1 MPSSKIGIIGLGL
14 IGGSLARAFRLFSPE
29 CVLTAFDADPTA
41 ADAALREGVIDYK
54 RERIDEG
61 FSGQDYIFLCAP
73 VAANAG
79 YLPQIKAFL
88 GPETILTDVGSV
100 KTHIHETI
108 VREGLSR
115 SFIGGHPMTGS
126 EKTGFS
132 NSKALIF
139 ENAYYIMTPEPETP
153 PDMVAEFLQFIEVI
167 HCRFAVRDLLK
178 NLKHTFR
185 ADTTRRAFAA
195 GLINCELQEELRDI
209 DHDRTSTNAF
219 FHSVYVDRARCN
231 GCSHCLKFCPT
242 QAIRVRNGKA
252 QITDKFCID
261 CGECVRK
268 CVRRAKRCSYNTLEV
283 LKNYEY
289 NVAVP
294 SHALYAQFNNLNDLN
309 ILATALLNLGF
320 DAVSD
325 IGLSK
330 DLVDRAAAKY
340 IAEHPEGRPFIN
352 AYCFTIVRLIRVRF
366 PNLVDHLLP
375 IRQPLEVAAELALD
389 KAMPAFSKNSS
400 TTPFIVKKSPL
411 PYIPSVNC
419 VRSSGSSASGRL

>member
-153 PDMVAEFLQFIEVI
+153 PDMIERYKKLIESI
-167 HCRFAVRDLLK
+167 HGIPIVMDCERHDKVTAIISHLPHIIASGLVNYVEASDDNDLY
-178 NLKHTFR
+178 
-185 ADTTRRAFAA
+185 ARRLAA
-195 GLINCELQEELRDI
+195 GGFRDI
-209 DHDRTSTNAF
+209 TRIASSSPDMWQQICLTNT
-219 FHSVYVDRARCN
+219 DWI
-231 GCSHCLKFCPT
+231 
-242 QAIRVRNGKA
+242 IRVLRG
-252 QITDKFCID
+252 
-261 CGECVRK
+261 
-268 CVRRAKRCSYNTLEV
+268 
-283 LKNYEY
+283 YEESLDGVIELLS
-289 NVAVP
+289 NKD
-294 SHALYAQFNNLNDLN
+294 SKALYDFFENAREYRNSIPVKNVGPIERSYVLYCDLIDEAGTIATIAT
-309 ILATALLNLGF
+309 ILATAGISIKN
-320 DAVSD
+320 
-325 IGLSK
+325 IGI
-330 DLVDRAAAKY
+330 VHNR
-340 IAEHPEGRPFIN
+340 EFEEGVLRIEFYEQAP
-352 AYCFTIVRLIRVRF
+352 
-366 PNLVDHLLP
+366 
-375 IRQPLEVAAELALD
+375 LD
-389 KAMPAFSKNSS
+389 KAVTLLNRHHY
-400 TTPFIVKKSPL
+400 TV
-411 PYIPSVNC
+411 YI
-419 VRSSGSSASGRL
+419 R